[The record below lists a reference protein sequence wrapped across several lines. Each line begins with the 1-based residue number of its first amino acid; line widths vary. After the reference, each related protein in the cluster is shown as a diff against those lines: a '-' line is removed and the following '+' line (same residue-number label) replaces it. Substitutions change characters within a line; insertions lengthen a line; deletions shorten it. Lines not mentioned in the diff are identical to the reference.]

1 MICPY
6 FPQPKRSQAR
16 HVPIVS
22 HGGPSERG
30 TALMHMPPIRPSEM
44 IIEIDLSD
52 AERKRLALT
61 ELRVSRELVAG

>member
-1 MICPY
+1 M
-6 FPQPKRSQAR
+6 
-16 HVPIVS
+16 PIVS

>member
-1 MICPY
+1 
-6 FPQPKRSQAR
+6 
-16 HVPIVS
+16 
-22 HGGPSERG
+22 
-30 TALMHMPPIRPSEM
+30 M